1 MESILRNSRQDWAYI
16 ILSTLSGFLIIGF
29 YFLLTNGFG
38 LATETAFLITLLVF
52 TLLFDVRHFFSTY
65 SRTFLDRHYLRE
77 NKSWLLGS
85 AAAIF
90 LLPMLIYIILIQGE
104 VKDYNSYLVFVF
116 GRRITLILGF
126 YHLVKQNWGFMA
138 IYKKKFQEPED
149 GSDRWDKLLLLSG
162 SFLPLVYISKVDL
175 TWFMDEDAA
184 FTPNANDLMYIVEF
198 WGKLAA
204 CCLILS
210 MVFLLVGFA
219 LKTRVQYKF
228 VSRNLGFYFLGLFIL
243 IKLILN
249 NGSDVVLNTILVLL
263 GIVFA
268 ISLFMSLQKALKF
281 GKFNTGKWAVLIS
294 SLVLYNGILLL
305 PLDIENKTILV
316 IGITIP
322 HNIQYL
328 TFVQFFSSKQYSNSD
343 KDHGFAKVLSRK
355 VILFLAVSLLFSLVF
370 ELGRIGTG
378 FFAAPDSWL
387 LKNTVAIVFLSFVLH
402 HYYLDAVI
410 WRVRKDK
417 NLSDTLD
424 KAN

>member
-1 MESILRNSRQDWAYI
+1 MESILRTTRQDWAYI

-29 YFLLTNGFG
+29 YFLLKNG
-38 LATETAFLITLLVF
+38 LELEPETSLLITLLLF

-65 SRTFLDRHYLRE
+65 SRTFLDKHYFRE

-85 AAAIF
+85 TAAIF
-90 LLPMLIYIILIQGE
+90 LIPLAVYFILIQGE
-104 VKDYNSYLVFVF
+104 VMDYNSYLVFVF

-138 IYKKKFQEPED
+138 IYKKKFNEPED

-162 SFLPLVYISKVDL
+162 SFLPLAYISKTDL
-175 TWFMDEDAA
+175 VWFQDEASV

-198 WGKLAA
+198 WGKLAGS
-204 CCLILS
+204 CLILS
-210 MVFLLVGFA
+210 LLFLLAGFA
-219 LKTRVQYKF
+219 LKLRAQYKF

-249 NGSDVVLNTILVLL
+249 NGSDAVLNAILIALL
-263 GIVFA
+263 AVFG
-268 ISLFMSLQKALKF
+268 ISLAMSVQKALKF

-305 PLDIENKTILV
+305 PLEIENKTILV

-328 TFVQFFSSKQYSNSD
+328 TFVKFFSSKQYANSD
-343 KDHGFAKVLSRK
+343 KDHGLAGILSRK
-355 VILFLAVSLLFSLVF
+355 IIVFAGASLLFALLF
-370 ELGRIGTG
+370 ELGRVGTG
-378 FFAAPDSWL
+378 YFAATDSWL
-387 LKNTVAIVFLSFVLH
+387 LKNTVAIIFLSFVLH

-410 WRVRKDK
+410 WRVRKDQGLSK
-417 NLSDTLD
+417 NL
-424 KAN
+424 

>member
-16 ILSTLSGFLIIGF
+16 ILSTLSGFLMIGF
-29 YFLLTNGFG
+29 YFLLKDGFG
-38 LATETAFLITLLVF
+38 LTTETAFIITLLIF

-65 SRTFLDRHYLRE
+65 SRTFLDKHYFRE

-85 AAAIF
+85 TAVIF
-90 LLPMLIYIILIQGE
+90 LLPMLVYLILIQGE

-116 GRRITLILGF
+116 GRRLTLILGY

-138 IYKKKFQEPED
+138 IYKKKFNEPED
-149 GSDRWDKLLLLSG
+149 GSDRWEKLLLLSG
-162 SFLPLVYISKVDL
+162 SFLPLVYISKTDL
-175 TWFMDEDAA
+175 TWFLDEGAA
-184 FTPNANDLMYIVEF
+184 LTPNANDMMYIVEY
-198 WGKLAA
+198 WGKLAGS
-204 CCLILS
+204 CLILS
-210 MVFLLVGFA
+210 LLFLLVGFV
-219 LKTRVQYKF
+219 LKSRVQYKF

-249 NGSDVVLNTILVLL
+249 NGSDVVLDTILVLL
-263 GIVFA
+263 AIVFA
-268 ISLFMSLQKALKF
+268 LSLVMSIRKAMQL
-281 GKFNTGKWAVLIS
+281 GRFNTGKWAVLIS
-294 SLVLYNGILLL
+294 ALVLYNGILLL

-328 TFVQFFSSKQYSNSD
+328 TFVNFFSQKQYANSE
-343 KDHGFAKVLSRK
+343 KDHGFARILSRK
-355 VILFLAVSLLFSLVF
+355 ILLFLGVSLLFSLVF

-387 LKNTVAIVFLSFVLH
+387 LKNTVAIIFLSFVLH

-410 WRVRKDK
+410 WRVRKDE
-417 NLSDTLD
+417 TLRSQL
-424 KAN
+424 